1 MSLSKTVRT
10 FLYEVNMEDRK
21 FFAIISRMK
30 YINRWGLMRNTITE
44 NISEHSLET
53 AFSAHLLAL
62 YRNVRFGGNVDP
74 ERTALLAMYHDVTE
88 IITGDLPTPIK
99 YYSEEIRSEYDR
111 VEEIAKEKI
120 IGYLPDDLKEYY
132 RPLLGKTEDEAEL
145 WQLVKAAD
153 KLSALIKCIEERH
166 MGNMDF
172 SEAEKSTLRAVQE
185 MGLPEAEEF
194 MKEFLPSYGLTLD
207 AQI

>member
-1 MSLSKTVRT
+1 
-10 FLYEVNMEDRK
+10 MEEKK

-53 AFSAHLLAL
+53 AFIAHLLAL

-74 ERTALLAMYHDVTE
+74 ERAALLAMYHDVTE
-88 IITGDLPTPIK
+88 IITGDLPTPVK
-99 YYSEEIRSEYDR
+99 YYNKEIKAEYDR
-111 VEEIAKEKI
+111 VEEIAKDKMI
-120 IGYLPDDLKEYY
+120 SYLPEDLQEHY
-132 RPLLGKTEDEAEL
+132 RPLLGKTDDEAEL

-153 KLSALIKCIEERH
+153 KLSALIKCLEERQ

-172 SEAEKSTLRAVQE
+172 TAAEKSTLEAVHA
-185 MGLPEAEEF
+185 MNLPEAEEF
-194 MKEFLPSYGLTLD
+194 IKEFLPSYGLTLD

>member
-1 MSLSKTVRT
+1 
-10 FLYEVNMEDRK
+10 MEEKK

-53 AFSAHLLAL
+53 AFIAHLLAL

-74 ERTALLAMYHDVTE
+74 ERAALLAMYHDVTE
-88 IITGDLPTPIK
+88 IITGDLPTPVK
-99 YYSEEIRSEYDR
+99 YYNKEIKAEYDR
-111 VEEIAKEKI
+111 VEEIAKDKMI
-120 IGYLPDDLKEYY
+120 SYLPEDLQEHY
-132 RPLLGKTEDEAEL
+132 RPLLGKTDDEAEL

-153 KLSALIKCIEERH
+153 KLSALIKCLEERQ
-166 MGNMDF
+166 MGNVDF
-172 SEAEKSTLRAVQE
+172 TAAEKSTLEAVHA
-185 MGLPEAEEF
+185 MNLPEAEEF
-194 MKEFLPSYGLTLD
+194 IKEFLPSYGLTLD